1 MVYAVVDRYFLNVE
15 RIHSLETSDIE
26 AIQARIG
33 SSEMMRIDA
42 AHGAE
47 KMLRGI
53 RVELIDGKRLFP
65 FRDSKAIEGR
75 RRDDCAAA
83 PAHRTVAMS
92 RINEPGGEVD
102 FKLDAPTMAGSR
114 MDGAETH
121 KARPACFS
129 TELRAA

>member
-1 MVYAVVDRYFLNVE
+1 MVYAVVDRYFLDVE
-15 RIHSLETSDIE
+15 WIHFLETSDIE

-33 SSEMMRIDA
+33 SSEMMRVDA
-42 AHGAE
+42 ASRTE

-65 FRDSKAIEGR
+65 FRDSEAIEVC

-83 PAHRTVAMS
+83 PAHRAVAMS

-102 FKLDAPTMAGSR
+102 FKLNAPTMAGSR
-114 MDGAETH
+114 MNGAENH
-121 KARPACFS
+121 KARPTCCS